1 MADQFVA
8 RRWLIDLGR
17 LTATRSNSGD
27 AVDFV
32 EAMAPML
39 AMRFPDGAFTSASLE
54 AVAAECKYL
63 PTYGELVG
71 YLHAWWRDHRP
82 RPRAL
87 PAPPIRQRDEP
98 THEEREHVARVT
110 AETIA
115 ALQSSTQPIGD
126 RRPVACY
133 LSRKQLVEAYQR
145 AGVRAPQVWEET
157 A

>member
-17 LTATRSNSGD
+17 LTAIRSNPDD

-39 AMRFPDGAFTSASLE
+39 AMRFPDEAFTAASLE

-87 PAPPIRQRDEP
+87 PSPPIRQRDEP
-98 THEEREHVARVT
+98 THEEREHVTRVT
-110 AETIA
+110 AETLA
-115 ALQSSTQPIGD
+115 ALQSSAQPIGD

-145 AGVRAPQVWEET
+145 AGVRAPQVREET